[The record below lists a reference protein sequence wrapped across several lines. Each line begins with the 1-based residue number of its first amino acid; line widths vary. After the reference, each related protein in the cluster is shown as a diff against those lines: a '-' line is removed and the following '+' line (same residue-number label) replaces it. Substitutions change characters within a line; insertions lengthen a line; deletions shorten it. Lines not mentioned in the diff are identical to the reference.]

1 MRRELLRQAA
11 TNSGTW
17 TAERDKAL
25 KLLDADAR
33 RPRPH
38 LSWAWGGPVLVD
50 VLLDDGDLDAAWAAA
65 RGPIGQFPHR
75 VESWH

>member
-1 MRRELLRQAA
+1 MGLGGEDRTVDDQRR
-11 TNSGTW
+11 
-17 TAERDKAL
+17 
-25 KLLDADAR
+25 
-33 RPRPH
+33 
-38 LSWAWGGPVLVD
+38 PVLVD